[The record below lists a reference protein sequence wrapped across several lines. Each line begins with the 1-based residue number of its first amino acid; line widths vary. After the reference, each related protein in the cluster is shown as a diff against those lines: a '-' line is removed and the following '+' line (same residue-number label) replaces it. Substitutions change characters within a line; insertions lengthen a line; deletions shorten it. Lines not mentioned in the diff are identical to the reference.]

1 MVDWIGHSGKIREVF
16 QKYRYVLLAALVGI
30 LCMTLPEKPKEVPS
44 DKHIEVISQPGLEES
59 LSTLLSQVQ
68 GAGRVRI
75 LLTHQEGAQTLY
87 QSDEVRTEREH
98 RTDTILV
105 TDGARSETGLVRQV
119 IPPVY
124 RGAVV
129 LCQGADDARIRLQ
142 IVEAVKSVTGLSS
155 DCITVL
161 KMK

>member
-1 MVDWIGHSGKIREVF
+1 MDWIGKKGSVQEF
-16 QKYRYVLLAALVGI
+16 LQKYRYVLLAALVGI
-30 LCMTLPEKPKEVPS
+30 LCMTLPEKPKEPAAEETVQ
-44 DKHIEVISQPGLEES
+44 VISEPALEDS
-59 LSTLLSQVQ
+59 LSALLSSVQ
-68 GAGRVRI
+68 GAGRVKI
-75 LLTHQEGAQTLY
+75 LLTQQEGAKTLY
-87 QSDEVRTEREH
+87 QNDEVRTEKES

-105 TDGARSETGLVRQV
+105 TDSSRKESGLIRQI

-142 IVEAVKSVTGLSS
+142 IMEAVKSVTGLTS
-155 DCITVL
+155 DRITVL

>member
-1 MVDWIGHSGKIREVF
+1 MDWIGKKGSVQAF
-16 QKYRYVLLAALVGI
+16 LQKYRYVLLAALVGI
-30 LCMTLPEKPKEVPS
+30 LCMTLPEKPKEPAAEESVQ
-44 DKHIEVISQPGLEES
+44 VISEPALEDS
-59 LSTLLSQVQ
+59 LSALLSSVQ
-68 GAGRVRI
+68 GAGRVKI
-75 LLTHQEGAQTLY
+75 LLTQQEGAKTLY
-87 QSDEVRTEREH
+87 QNDEVRTEKES

-105 TDGARSETGLVRQV
+105 TDSSRKESGLIRQI

-142 IVEAVKSVTGLSS
+142 IMEAVKSVTGLTS
-155 DCITVL
+155 DRITVL

>member
-1 MVDWIGHSGKIREVF
+1 MDWIGKKGSVQEF
-16 QKYRYVLLAALVGI
+16 LQKYRYVLLAALVGI
-30 LCMTLPEKPKEVPS
+30 LCMTLPEKPKEPAAEESVQ
-44 DKHIEVISQPGLEES
+44 VISEPALEDS
-59 LSTLLSQVQ
+59 LSALLSSVQ
-68 GAGRVRI
+68 GAGRVKI
-75 LLTHQEGAQTLY
+75 LLTQQEGAKTLY
-87 QSDEVRTEREH
+87 QNDEVRTEKES

-105 TDGARSETGLVRQV
+105 TDSSRKESGLIRQI

-142 IVEAVKSVTGLSS
+142 IMEAVKSVTGLTS
-155 DCITVL
+155 DRITVL